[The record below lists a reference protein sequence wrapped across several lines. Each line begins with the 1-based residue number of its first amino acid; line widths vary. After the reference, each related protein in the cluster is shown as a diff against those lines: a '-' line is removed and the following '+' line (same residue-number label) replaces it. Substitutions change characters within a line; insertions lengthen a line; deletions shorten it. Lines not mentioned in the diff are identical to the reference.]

1 LKMHKDLV
9 TLKQITVPIIDD
21 IKIFQQEF
29 ENALKSEV
37 RLINSISKYMIRN
50 RGKNIRPILTIL
62 SARLCGKPTLN
73 SYRAAAMMELLHI
86 ATLIHDDVVDDG
98 TLRRG
103 KLSIN
108 RIWKNKVSVLMGDFI
123 LSKALINMIGI
134 KDFTAL
140 EQISATAEKLS
151 SGEILQI
158 EKSITGTMTEEV
170 YFDMIGQKTASLI
183 ATSCEL
189 GAITTSKNEKD
200 RRATYDFGDN
210 LGIAFQIKD
219 DLFDIMGSENDTGK
233 NNGGDVKK
241 NIMTLPLIYSFDNL
255 SRIARRQLKR
265 LLGER
270 KKTTKVMAEIYD
282 LVETSGGLT
291 YSSEKLDE
299 FSNKALDAIS
309 FYPDSPVKQ
318 SMIDLVA
325 FNALRAR

>member
-1 LKMHKDLV
+1 MHKDLV